1 MTALI
6 IAFGALTAVAGIVI
20 VISPGAIVGL
30 LTKYS
35 AQLGLHVLAV
45 MVRLALGILLVYSAG
60 ASKYPTVI
68 AVIGW
73 LSIIAA
79 LVFAAIGRNNFKQLM
94 SWALTVARPL
104 ASLGGILAVCF
115 GSFLVYA
122 FI

>member
-1 MTALI
+1 MPALI

-20 VISPGAIVGL
+20 VISPGTVFGL
-30 LTKYS
+30 LAKYS
-35 AQLGLHVLAV
+35 AELGLHVLAV
-45 MVRLALGILLVYSAG
+45 IVRLVLGALLVYLAG

-79 LVFAAIGRNNFKQLM
+79 AVIAALGRNNFKRLM
-94 SWALTVARPL
+94 SWALTVVRPL
-104 ASLGGILAVCF
+104 ARLGGILAVCF